1 MYVRLTFDVHEDDV
15 KKLGALLYTNVRV
28 IPDTGLLGEPQELIE
43 VEASDVPFEHD
54 DD

>member
-1 MYVRLTFDVHEDDV
+1 MYVRLTLDVHEDDV
-15 KKLGALLYTNVRV
+15 TKLGALVYTNVRV
-28 IPDTGLLGEPQELIE
+28 IQDAAPTGEPQKLIE

>member
-1 MYVRLTFDVHEDDV
+1 MYVRLTLEVHEADV
-15 KKLGALLYTNVRV
+15 AKLGALVYSNVRV
-28 IPDTGLLGEPQELIE
+28 IQDATSAEHPQQLIE